1 MKALVQE
8 KMRDWKVKLG
18 SLGINCLEMTGD
30 SEFFNK
36 KAIHDSD
43 LILTT
48 PEVYVTTCFASYD
61 LNKPPSCKLFPC
73 FFNKHNI
80 CM

>member
-48 PEVYVTTCFASYD
+48 PEVYVTICFASYM
-61 LNKPPSCKLFPC
+61 
-73 FFNKHNI
+73 I
-80 CM
+80 

>member
-8 KMRDWKVKLG
+8 KMRDWTAKLG
-18 SLGINCLEMTGD
+18 TLGINCLEMTGD
-30 SEFFNK
+30 SEFYNK

-48 PEVYVTTCFASYD
+48 PEVCVTSCFASDD
-61 LNKPPSCKLFPC
+61 LNKPPFCRLSPC
-73 FFNKHNI
+73 FV
-80 CM
+80 